1 MLEGWQF
8 KVWLKLNIIIW
19 RVLMLAIIL
28 MFVVIAVV
36 VSFLVIVYYKYIKIS
51 DNWARKL
58 EILGYIL
65 LFIVFV
71 WEFIVKNLL
80 MENFYNA
87 DWYYLNQ
94 RLYYM
99 FLMLRANLGIGAIN
113 AESVIEGFQNAV
125 QTEYVQNQMLC
136 VNVIESILQILSTIF
151 IAIGRFQEI
160 KKDK

>member
-1 MLEGWQF
+1 ML
-8 KVWLKLNIIIW
+8 VIIFLFALI
-19 RVLMLAIIL
+19 AII
-28 MFVVIAVV
+28 
-36 VSFLVIVYYKYIKIS
+36 VSILVIVYYKYVKIS

-71 WEFIVKNLL
+71 WEFIIKNLL

-94 RLYYM
+94 RLYYI
-99 FLMLRANLGIGAIN
+99 FLMLRADLGIAAIDEN
-113 AESVIEGFQNAV
+113 AIINGFQNAV
-125 QTEYVQNQMLC
+125 QGEYVQSQMLC
-136 VNVIESILQILSTIF
+136 VNVIESILQILSTIL

-160 KKDK
+160 KKKK